1 MAMMLRIVWVILL
14 LCAARPVAALPV
26 TTAAGNP
33 TIVVAIIA
41 TLSGP
46 GAMAGQ
52 DSVDGFTTALRQMG
66 GRFANQEVRVLVVD
80 DRGSPDTAVLVT
92 RKLLERERVDFVL
105 TAVSQSSMAAIIRPL
120 LEARVFVLNL
130 DAVPPAL
137 AGADCSP
144 WLFEMGTPPDAISE
158 AAGIHFTNEK
168 LRKLVVVGP
177 DSPATSVAVAGLKRS
192 WSGEVAAV
200 LRPRHGAV
208 SYADEIARIRQLAP
222 DAVYSVLTGGMGLAF
237 VRDYAASGLKP
248 EIPLV
253 GAWTGFER
261 PLLTAMADQGMD
273 ILNIAPW
280 SPDLDVP
287 LNKRMVTDFE
297 LEYGRP
303 ATSWVAHGY
312 DSAQLLESAMK
323 STLGRTNDRDAV
335 RHGLRRTEFASV
347 RGGFRFDSNHMP
359 SVPLYLRRV
368 GRDAKGR
375 LTEEMRAVL
384 VKDWHSRDAN
394 QCPMRWVEEPL
405 AAPGAKPGTGTPP
418 PKPGTTPAQAKP
430 PVLKK
435 PQ

>member
-1 MAMMLRIVWVILL
+1 MMATMVRVVLMIVLL
-14 LCAARPVAALPV
+14 ALPLRGASALPAT

-80 DRGSPDTAVLVT
+80 DHGSPDTAVQVT
-92 RKLLERERVDFVL
+92 RRLLEREKVDFVL
-105 TAVSQSSMAAIIRPL
+105 TAVSQAAMAAIIRPL
-120 LEARVFVLNL
+120 LDAHIFVINL

-137 AGADCSP
+137 AGPDCSP
-144 WLFEMGTPPDAISE
+144 WLFEMGTPPDAIGE
-158 AAGIHFTNEK
+158 AAGAYFATEK
-168 LRKLVVVGP
+168 FRRVAVVGP
-177 DSPATSVAVAGLKRS
+177 DSPATTAAVAALKRT
-192 WSGEVAAV
+192 WTGEVVAV

-208 SYADEIARIRQLAP
+208 SYETEIAQLRDLAP
-222 DAVYSVLTGGMGLAF
+222 DAVYTVLTGGMGLAF

-248 EIPLV
+248 DLPLI

-261 PLLTAMADQGMD
+261 PSLTAMADQGLD
-273 ILNIAPW
+273 ILNVAPW
-280 SPDLDVP
+280 SPDLDTP
-287 LNKRMVTDFE
+287 LNKRMIFDFE

-312 DSAQLLESAMK
+312 DAALLLESTMK
-323 STLGRTNDRDAV
+323 STAGRTGDRDAM
-335 RHGLRRTEFASV
+335 RHGLRRAEFASV

-359 SVPLYLRRV
+359 SVTLYLRRV
-368 GRDAKGR
+368 THDAKGR
-375 LTEEMRAVL
+375 LSEELRGVL
-384 VKDWHSRDAN
+384 LKDWHSREVA
-394 QCPMRWVEEPL
+394 QCPMRWVEEPVVV
-405 AAPGAKPGTGTPP
+405 P
-418 PKPGTTPAQAKP
+418 PKPGAPAAAPKPGTAKP
-430 PVLKK
+430 PVKK